1 MSMNSDRGTSTLE
14 LAFIAP
20 LLFILALGIVDMGR
34 ALALSVTVSEA
45 AQEGV
50 VYAAYEPS
58 DTAAIVSRVQ
68 FSATD
73 PKLDAEQITVTCL
86 SAPADHISVTV
97 EYQLELMTPL
107 IADMLGGTVNLSKT
121 VTGEI
126 FSEDPCIGS

>member
-1 MSMNSDRGTSTLE
+1 MSSDRGTSTLE

-20 LLFILALGIVDMGR
+20 LLFMLALGIVDMGR

-50 VYAAYEPS
+50 IYAAYQPS
-58 DTAAIVSRVQ
+58 ETGDIVSRVM

-73 PKLDAEQITVTCL
+73 PKLEADQITVTCL
-86 SAPADHISVTV
+86 VAPTDHVSVTV
-97 EYQLELMTPL
+97 DYELELITPL
-107 IADMLGGTVNLSKT
+107 IADLLGGKVNLSKT

-126 FSEDPCIGS
+126 FSEDPCVGS

>member
-1 MSMNSDRGTSTLE
+1 MSNDRGASTLE

-34 ALALSVTVSEA
+34 ALAMGVTVSEA

-50 VYAAYEPS
+50 VYAGQQPS
-58 DTAAIVSRVQ
+58 DPDAVVSRVM

-73 PKLDAEQITVTCL
+73 PRLESDQVTITCTV
-86 SAPADHISVTV
+86 APTDHVSVTV
-97 EYQLELMTPL
+97 DYELDLMTPL
-107 IADMLGGTVNLSKT
+107 IADLLGGSVNLSKT

-126 FSEDPCIGS
+126 FSEDPCVGS